1 MRSLCGQHVH
11 AEMGAAVEEPS
22 SSSRAVGVRLL
33 ARHCRVLASSH
44 RAGRAEA
51 SPRAGAE
58 TENRGRA
65 KHAHTLAKATYAKS
79 VQLEAARVRKAA
91 EAAVLGS
98 QNTARSFAT
107 TALRQRVGLA
117 RAKQQG
123 GGRGRCSRSRSSIN
137 QNSVMRKVS
146 GLDIFRSDH
155 FHQHAA
161 EGTLGEQQRALARA
175 WRDLPQEQKAVFNAR
190 AETDTRSKRQA
201 AAVRTAAGGGLRQF
215 ADGSGANLRRAQ
227 RGTARRVAIL
237 SSFRQ
242 LDGHSVW
249 TSGTGLHC
257 YKTPLRPDVAL
268 TNANAAIHAQCDDHF
283 RFDPR
288 VAVNPPGEMR
298 TARLCSSAFGGVCK
312 QDGIFDKCSTGF
324 INIYRAFQSK
334 HLQTPKE
341 LPLFVTVRVGA
352 ESEDLI
358 ACKFYGRGER
368 AFFVDAV
375 KHCDGGEEWVSLKE
389 LDGQCVITN
398 GHQLLRRLLARVDRG
413 DDEVDLTC
421 FALAFRP
428 VASEGFE
435 ARIGDE
441 QRSSV
446 LSLSVVKRASHKR
459 KLMPKDCVELPF
471 GIDVFPRRQ
480 RSRRSAAARARA
492 IVSRVG

>member
-1 MRSLCGQHVH
+1 M
-11 AEMGAAVEEPS
+11 
-22 SSSRAVGVRLL
+22 
-33 ARHCRVLASSH
+33 
-44 RAGRAEA
+44 
-51 SPRAGAE
+51 
-58 TENRGRA
+58 
-65 KHAHTLAKATYAKS
+65 
-79 VQLEAARVRKAA
+79 
-91 EAAVLGS
+91 LGS

-123 GGRGRCSRSRSSIN
+123 GGRGRCSWSRSIN

-175 WRDLPQEQKAVFNAR
+175 WRDLPQEQKAVFAAR
-190 AETDTRSKRQA
+190 AEADTRSKRQA

-242 LDGHSVW
+242 LDDHSVW

-257 YKTPLRPDVAL
+257 YKTPLRPDVVL
-268 TNANAAIHAQCDDHF
+268 TNTNAAIHAQCDDHF

-312 QDGIFDKCSTGF
+312 QDDLFDKCSTGF

-413 DDEVDLTC
+413 VDEVDLKC

-441 QRSSV
+441 KLSSTI
-446 LSLSVVKRASHKR
+446 SLSVVKRASHKR
-459 KLMPKDCVELPF
+459 KLVPKDCVELPF
-471 GIDVFPRRQ
+471 GIDFFPDAN
-480 RSRRSAAARARA
+480 AADVQPPPEPEPLSPESDDEDEMLKEREEEEASVADAASVDIFSDPEDNLVDEPRMPLSCFVL
-492 IVSRVG
+492 IFV